1 MKNQITLLIIALTIY
16 MLLHGVNSVA
26 NELKPD
32 TLKVLTWEGYVTEK
46 DISHVNQLLLDQG
59 YQYQVEVI
67 SVFAEG
73 AEQMYNLIRAN
84 ECDITFLTLFF
95 IKMKNEQTAKLLQP
109 INVQSPRLTNYK
121 LLYPN
126 LTRLK
131 MGLDKSHNP
140 LYIPWGGGIYG
151 FYIDHNRVE
160 QSSLP
165 HSVKDLWKPKWRHKF
180 SLNKAQEWYNIGLTL
195 MSQGE
200 SPFYLYE
207 EFMKENRT
215 GVMVKS
221 APDGAF
227 QTQLTALYDAAGSF
241 WADAPTFDDKL
252 LIVSSWGPEIHAE
265 NAKGGNWQLINFDE
279 GHMAWLDTINF
290 VKGLSD
296 RKLEA
301 AEIFANYFIGKEV
314 QTRIS
319 EQLSMVPASK
329 HVPVNVTIG
338 DPDKILNENMF
349 VPPYDQR
356 SYGLMK
362 KMLERAKGH
371 RRADH

>member
-1 MKNQITLLIIALTIY
+1 MKKYIGFSLILAISSLLFSTSSISDESSETQVIR
-16 MLLHGVNSVA
+16 
-26 NELKPD
+26 
-32 TLKVLTWEGYVTEK
+32 VLTWEGYVTDG
-46 DISHVNQLLLDQG
+46 DISRVNQLLQEQG
-59 YQYQVEVI
+59 YGYHVEVI
-67 SVFAEG
+67 SPYAEG
-73 AEQMYNLIRAN
+73 AEQMYNLIRGK

-95 IKMKNEQTAKLLQP
+95 IKMKKEQTAKLLQP
-109 INVQSPRLTNYK
+109 VNIDSPRLTNYQH
-121 LLYPN
+121 LYPN

-131 MGLDKSHNP
+131 MGVDRDGLP

-151 FYIDHNRVE
+151 FYIDHDRVTP
-160 QSSLP
+160 SLIP
-165 HSVKDLWKPKWRHKF
+165 YSVKALWQPEWRHKF
-180 SLNKAQEWYNIGLTL
+180 SLNGAQEWYNIGLTL

-207 EFMKENRT
+207 EFQKENRS

-241 WADAPTFDDKL
+241 WTDAPTFNDEL

-265 NAKGGNWQLINFDE
+265 NVRGGNWELIDFEE

-290 VKGLSD
+290 VKGLSG

-314 QTRIS
+314 QNRIS
-319 EQLSMVPASK
+319 NELSMVPASQI
-329 HVPVNVTIG
+329 VPVNTILG

-362 KMLERAKGH
+362 KMLERAKKQ
-371 RRADH
+371 RQP